1 MGLTFITAPTF
12 HLSATCQ
19 LNQGE
24 TQLHQLGL
32 NDTPLTIV
40 GLEHLK
46 ALTGLTLLSWLNTQI
61 TDSGPENLKSLTR
74 LESLYLSRA
83 QVTDAGVQ

>member
-12 HLSATCQ
+12 HLSTTCQ

-32 NDTPLTIV
+32 NDKPLTNV

-46 ALTGLTLLSWLNTQI
+46 ALTGLTLLSLLDTQI
-61 TDSGPENLKSLTR
+61 TDSG
-74 LESLYLSRA
+74 
-83 QVTDAGVQ
+83 VQ